1 MATRFASAKKA
12 LGVCDICGFTYRL
25 RELKNLIVKNRDTN
39 MKACPECWNP
49 DQPQLMLGSF
59 PVDDPQA
66 LRNPRPEQNVPQ
78 QNNIQ
83 WGWNPVGFKYDG
95 GLTPNNLLATGSVG
109 SVTVTT

>member
-25 RELKNLIVKNRDTN
+25 RELKNLVVKSRDTN

-66 LRNPRPEQNVPQ
+66 LRNPRPDTNQYAASRAQIVPVRSAVDSGGTVGTGFIGQ
-78 QNNIQ
+78 VTIQ
-83 WGWNPVGFKYDG
+83 I
-95 GLTPNNLLATGSVG
+95 T
-109 SVTVTT
+109 

>member
-1 MATRFASAKKA
+1 MAVRFASAKKA

-25 RELKNLIVKNRDTN
+25 RELKNLVVKSRDTN

-66 LRNPRPEQNVPQ
+66 LRNPRPDTNQYAASRAQIVPVRSAVDSGGTVGTGFIGQ
-78 QNNIQ
+78 VTIQ
-83 WGWNPVGFKYDG
+83 I
-95 GLTPNNLLATGSVG
+95 T
-109 SVTVTT
+109 

>member
-66 LRNPRPEQNVPQ
+66 LRNPRPDSNQYAASRAQIIPIRSAVDS
-78 QNNIQ
+78 
-83 WGWNPVGFKYDG
+83 GGTVG
-95 GLTPNNLLATGSVG
+95 TGFIG
-109 SVTVTT
+109 QVTVQIT

>member
-66 LRNPRPEQNVPQ
+66 LRNPRPDTNQYASSRAQIVPVRSVVDSGGTVGTGFIGQ
-78 QNNIQ
+78 VTIQ
-83 WGWNPVGFKYDG
+83 I
-95 GLTPNNLLATGSVG
+95 T
-109 SVTVTT
+109 

>member
-25 RELKNLIVKNRDTN
+25 RELKNLVVKSRDTN

-66 LRNPRPEQNVPQ
+66 LRNPRPDTNQYAASRAQIVPVRSVVDS
-78 QNNIQ
+78 
-83 WGWNPVGFKYDG
+83 GGTVG
-95 GLTPNNLLATGSVG
+95 TGFIG
-109 SVTVTT
+109 QVTVQIT

>member
-66 LRNPRPEQNVPQ
+66 LRNPRPDSNQYAASRAQ
-78 QNNIQ
+78 II
-83 WGWNPVGFKYDG
+83 PVRSAVDSGGTVGTGFIG
-95 GLTPNNLLATGSVG
+95 Q
-109 SVTVTT
+109 VTVQIT

>member
-1 MATRFASAKKA
+1 MATRFASGKKA

-66 LRNPRPEQNVPQ
+66 LRNPRPDTNQYASSRALIEPVRPVVGTGFIGQVT
-78 QNNIQ
+78 IQ
-83 WGWNPVGFKYDG
+83 I
-95 GLTPNNLLATGSVG
+95 T
-109 SVTVTT
+109 

>member
-25 RELKNLIVKNRDTN
+25 RELKNLVVKSRDTN

-66 LRNPRPEQNVPQ
+66 LRNPRPDTNHYAASRAQIVPVRSAVDSGGTVGTGFIGQ
-78 QNNIQ
+78 VTIQ
-83 WGWNPVGFKYDG
+83 I
-95 GLTPNNLLATGSVG
+95 T
-109 SVTVTT
+109 